1 MEMNNIF
8 ATIKWMSAAE
18 GGRKKALDIGIKY
31 FPTIT
36 LDEDSL
42 HTHWSVSFVTSPIN
56 SDGSSNISFCLL
68 IDNDDTR
75 RIEKLL
81 VAGTKFCF
89 CEGSKVV
96 AKGIVTG

>member
-1 MEMNNIF
+1 MDMKEIP
-8 ATIKWMSAAE
+8 AVIKWLSAKE
-18 GGRKKALDIGIKY
+18 GGRKKALDIGVKY

-42 HTHWSVSFVTSPIN
+42 HTHWSVSFTTMPIN
-56 SDGSSNISFCLL
+56 LDGSSKISFCLL
-68 IDNDDTR
+68 IDNDATR
-75 RIEKLL
+75 SIEELL